1 MQISKQYVMEK
12 LNLFNDFLWDYI
24 VIIALLGCALWF
36 TFHNRGVQFRM
47 IKDMCILLFCPNKI
61 SKIKKQDKDE
71 GSKEISSFGA
81 FSMALA
87 GRVGTGNLAGVAS
100 AIFIGGPGAVFWM
113 WIVALLGAATS
124 FVECTLA
131 QLYKRK
137 GKDSYYGGPAY
148 YIVHG
153 LNSKWMA
160 VLLAILITLSFGFA
174 QQLVQSNTICTSI
187 AYTFGIDQTV
197 VGICLSVLTL
207 LIVFGGIH
215 RINDISS
222 YVVPFMAIAY
232 IILALFIM
240 VIHIDL
246 LPGVI
251 ALICKS
257 AFGLG
262 PAAGGMVGVAIS
274 QGIRRG
280 LFSNEA
286 GEGSSPNI
294 ASTATVSHPVK
305 QGLVQALGVF
315 TDTLVICTCTAFV
328 ILVSVD
334 YTANG
339 DGIILT
345 TKAIEANVGH
355 SGKYFLMVAIFLFA
369 FTSVMANYVYAET
382 NIRYLFGE
390 SKKTQLLLRLFTGAM
405 VLAGSLIALQ
415 EGWVIVD
422 VCMGIMTVIN
432 LIALARLSPQVSKLL
447 KHYRQQRKQGLDP
460 TFKREH
466 MPEIADRLDAW
477 D

>member
-1 MQISKQYVMEK
+1 MEK
-12 LNLFNDFLWDYI
+12 LHLFNNFLWDYI
-24 VIIALLGCALWF
+24 VIVALLGCALWF
-36 TFHNRGVQFRM
+36 TLHNRGVQFRM
-47 IKDMCILLFCPNKI
+47 LKDMCILLFCPNKI
-61 SKIKKQDKDE
+61 SKQKKGKSDS
-71 GSKEISSFGA
+71 GGKEISSFGA

-113 WIVALLGAATS
+113 WVVALLGSATS

-137 GKDSYYGGPAY
+137 GTESFYGGPAY

-160 VLLAILITLSFGFA
+160 VVLAILITLSFGFA

-187 AYTFGIDQTV
+187 AYTLGVNQTV
-197 VGICLSVLTL
+197 VGICIAALTL

-215 RINDISS
+215 RINDVSC

-232 IILALFIM
+232 IILALFIL
-240 VIHIDL
+240 VTHINL

-294 ASTATVSHPVK
+294 ASTASVSHPVK

-345 TKAIEANVGH
+345 TKALEANIGPL
-355 SGKYFLMVAIFLFA
+355 GKYFITVAIFLFA
-369 FTSVMANYVYAET
+369 FTSLMANYVYAET
-382 NIRYLFGE
+382 NVRYLFGN
-390 SKKTQLLLRLFTGAM
+390 SKKSQFLLRLFTGAM

-422 VCMGIMTVIN
+422 ICMGVMTLIN
-432 LIALARLSPQVSKLL
+432 LIALARLSPQVAKLL
-447 KHYRQQRKQGLDP
+447 KHYREQRKQGIDP
-460 TFKREH
+460 TFKKEH
-466 MPEIADRLDAW
+466 MPEISDRLEAW

>member
-1 MQISKQYVMEK
+1 MEN
-12 LNLFNDFLWDYI
+12 LNFLNNLLWDYVVI
-24 VIIALLGCALWF
+24 VALLGCALWF
-36 TFHNRGVQFRM
+36 TLHNKGVQFRM

-61 SKIKKQDKDE
+61 SKTSKADRQDDKK
-71 GSKEISSFGA
+71 GISSFGA

-100 AIFIGGPGAVFWM
+100 AIFIGGPGAIFWM
-113 WIVALLGAATS
+113 WVVALLGSATS

-137 GKDSYYGGPAY
+137 GEDSFYGGPAY
-148 YIVHG
+148 YIIHG

-187 AYTFGIDQTV
+187 AYTLGVNQTAVGV
-197 VGICLSVLTL
+197 VMAILTL

-215 RINDISS
+215 RINDVSS

-232 IILALFIM
+232 IVLALFIL
-240 VIHIDL
+240 VTHIDL

-257 AFGLG
+257 AFGIG
-262 PAAGGMVGVAIS
+262 PAAGGMVGVAVS

-294 ASTATVSHPVK
+294 ASTANVSHPIK

-328 ILVSVD
+328 ILVSID

-345 TKAIEANVGH
+345 TKAIEANIGH
-355 SGKYFLMVAIFLFA
+355 SGKYFIMIAISLFA

-382 NIRYLFGE
+382 NIRYLFGN
-390 SKKTQLLLRLFTGAM
+390 SKNSRFLLRLFTGATVM
-405 VLAGSLIALQ
+405 AGSLIALQ

-422 VCMGIMTVIN
+422 ICMGVMTLIN
-432 LIALARLSPQVSKLL
+432 LIALARLSPQVAKLL
-447 KHYRQQRKQGLDP
+447 KHYRSQRKLRIDP
-460 TFKREH
+460 TFKKSD
-466 MPEIADRLDAW
+466 MPEIADRLEAW